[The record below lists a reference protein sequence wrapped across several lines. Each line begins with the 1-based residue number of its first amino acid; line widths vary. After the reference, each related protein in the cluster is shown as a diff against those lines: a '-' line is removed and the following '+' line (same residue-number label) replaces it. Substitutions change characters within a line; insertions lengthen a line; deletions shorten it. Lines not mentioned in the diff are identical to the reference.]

1 MSRTHIWWIRRDIRL
16 QDNQTL
22 EAARRNADFLI
33 PLFIL
38 EPEIMRQAAPKR
50 RDFILAALADLDRQ
64 LRNLGSRL
72 IVRQGPAQQ
81 ALQKLSDDLDDVTI
95 FAHEDFSPFA
105 RQRDLSVSQ
114 FFPINHPEGVTLL
127 HPSAILKDDG
137 DPYTV
142 FTPYKNK
149 WYESPIPTPTD
160 CLPAPNN
167 LPPLPQGVDA
177 GQLPEAQAP
186 AHFPATSS
194 EAQSRLQG
202 FADDGIQH
210 YQSLRD
216 RMDLDGTS
224 LLSPYLRFGLIS
236 IREAFVEAQI
246 AYHQSKTTKQRSEI
260 RTWMD
265 ELVWREFYTAILY
278 HFPNVMAG
286 AFREKY
292 QNIQWRNAPDDLQ
305 AWQDGKTGYPIVDAC
320 MRQLAHTGWMHNR
333 GRMITASFL
342 TKDLLIN
349 WQEGE
354 AWFMANLVDG
364 DPAANN
370 GGWQWSA
377 GTGTDAAPYFRIFNP
392 VLQGQ
397 KYDPEGDY
405 IAHWVPEL
413 KHLPVK
419 FRHEPWKINPAE
431 AEKYGFKYG
440 SDYPKQIVDHKF
452 ARQRTLDAYS
462 EAKDSFGEDQE
473 G

>member
-1 MSRTHIWWIRRDIRL
+1 L
-16 QDNQTL
+16 QT
-22 EAARRNADFLI
+22 
-33 PLFIL
+33 
-38 EPEIMRQAAPKR
+38 
-50 RDFILAALADLDRQ
+50 
-64 LRNLGSRL
+64 
-72 IVRQGPAQQ
+72 
-81 ALQKLSDDLDDVTI
+81 
-95 FAHEDFSPFA
+95 
-105 RQRDLSVSQ
+105 
-114 FFPINHPEGVTLL
+114 
-127 HPSAILKDDG
+127 
-137 DPYTV
+137 
-142 FTPYKNK
+142 
-149 WYESPIPTPTD
+149 
-160 CLPAPNN
+160 
-167 LPPLPQGVDA
+167 
-177 GQLPEAQAP
+177 
-186 AHFPATSS
+186 
-194 EAQSRLQG
+194 
-202 FADDGIQH
+202 FADDGIQR

-224 LLSPYLRFGLIS
+224 RLSPYLRFGLIS

-246 AYHQSKTTKQRSEI
+246 AYHQSKNTKQRSEI

-265 ELVWREFYTAILY
+265 ELVWREFYTVILF
-278 HFPNVMAG
+278 HFPNVMRG

-292 QNIQWRNAPDDLQ
+292 QNIQWRNAPEDLQ
-305 AWQDGKTGYPIVDAC
+305 AWQEGKTGYPIVDAC
-320 MRQLAHTGWMHNR
+320 MRQLAQTGWMHNR
-333 GRMITASFL
+333 GRMIAASFL

-397 KYDPEGDY
+397 KYDPQGVY
-405 IAHWVPEL
+405 IARWVPEL
-413 KHLPVK
+413 QHLPAK
-419 FRHEPWKINPAE
+419 YRHEPWKINTTE

-462 EAKDSFGEDQE
+462 EAKDSFFENQE